1 MNLSEEGQEPES
13 PQLVPVEYEPDP
25 LPDDSKVALGEATA
39 QPRWKFGWWMI
50 PLLGVLLAFGG
61 LSVYRLQNKNGEEV
75 AVTERS
81 PLTVRTVAAEEG
93 DIQAWISSEGTVQ
106 AVRFKHLAFDV
117 DGDITYLT
125 DRDGRSLRAGDLV
138 SQGELLASI
147 DDRTL
152 QADVIQ
158 AESAVNE
165 ARRQRGASAAS
176 VAQAEAQVASARAQ
190 VAQAEA
196 ARSQAI
202 SARELAQ
209 TELQRYQQL
218 FNQGAISNSDLDNRS
233 NTVRDSAAQV
243 QSAAAQVSSAQAQV
257 DTSQAQVASAEQ
269 QLQAVDSQIDTA
281 LARLD
286 QSRIALEGTQLYAP
300 FDGVVAYMNIRENE
314 YYSQQAVSS
323 QLGNYQELLNRV
335 PIVVIDPSDFEVMA
349 ELPASS
355 GDRIQSGQ
363 TALVTPNATQVASTS
378 NSLTDRAEARGM
390 VYSVTPAVSPGN
402 RSIDVMASINSG
414 FANLQHGG
422 SVTLWV
428 AADEKEDAVVVPL
441 NAVVFR
447 NQVPY
452 VFVVNEESIV
462 EQREVKLGVE
472 GLDKREIL
480 DGVEPGEQLVTEGQ
494 NGLVDGAKVNVAKSD
509 FAAMGGQ

>member
-1 MNLSEEGQEPES
+1 MCCSRVWGT
-13 PQLVPVEYEPDP
+13 V
-25 LPDDSKVALGEATA
+25 
-39 QPRWKFGWWMI
+39 RF
-50 PLLGVLLAFGG
+50 
-61 LSVYRLQNKNGEEV
+61 YRLQGKNSEEV

-81 PLTVRTVAAEEG
+81 PLTVRTVAAQEG

-117 DGDITYLT
+117 DGDITYLASQ
-125 DRDGRSLRAGDLV
+125 DGRSLRAGDSV
-138 SQGELLASI
+138 RQGELLASI
-147 DDRTL
+147 DDRKL

-158 AESAVNE
+158 AESSVNE
-165 ARRQRGASAAS
+165 ARRQRGAAAAS
-176 VAQAEAQVASARAQ
+176 VAQAQAQVASARAQ

-196 ARSQAI
+196 GRTQAA
-202 SARELAQ
+202 SSRELAQ

-233 NTVRDSAAQV
+233 NTVQDATAQA
-243 QSAAAQVSSAQAQV
+243 QSAMAQVSSAQAQV
-257 DTSQAQVASAEQ
+257 DTAQAQVASAEQ

-286 QSRIALEGTQLYAP
+286 QAGIALEGTQIYAP
-300 FDGVVAYMNIRENE
+300 FDGIVAYMNIRENE

-335 PIVVIDPSDFEVMA
+335 PIVVIDPSDFEVVA
-349 ELPASS
+349 ELPATS
-355 GDRIQSGQ
+355 GDRIKSGQ
-363 TALVTPNATQVASTS
+363 TTLVTPNATQIASTS
-378 NSLTDRAEARGM
+378 SNLADRAEARGE

-402 RSIDVMASINSG
+402 RSINVTAQLSSG

-472 GLDKREIL
+472 GLDQREIL
-480 DGVEPGEQLVTEGQ
+480 EGVEPGEQLVTEGQ
-494 NGLVDGAKVNVAKSD
+494 NGLVDGAKVNIAQSD
-509 FAAMGGQ
+509 FTAMGKQ